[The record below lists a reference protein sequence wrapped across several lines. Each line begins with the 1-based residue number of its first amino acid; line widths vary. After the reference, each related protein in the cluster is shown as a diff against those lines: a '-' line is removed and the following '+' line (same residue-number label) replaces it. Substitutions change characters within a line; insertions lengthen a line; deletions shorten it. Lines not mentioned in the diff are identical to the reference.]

1 MQANF
6 IFPNVTAY
14 DINKADVLVG
24 ETFTINLSD
33 ETEPVDFFFNNDSVL
48 DINAEGTKAIV
59 KALSFG
65 DCVIKLE
72 RNDVVLKKLYISVYT
87 QQAVELN
94 PVVGQ
99 PELKKKK

>member
-1 MQANF
+1 MKANF

-14 DINKADVLVG
+14 DVEKVDVLVG
-24 ETFTINLSD
+24 ETFTINLPD

-48 DINAEGTKAIV
+48 EINAEGTKAIV

-72 RNDVVLKKLYISVYT
+72 RNDVVLKKLYLSVYT

-94 PVVGQ
+94 PVVGT
-99 PELKKKK
+99 PVLKGKK

>member
-24 ETFTINLSD
+24 ETFTINLPD
-33 ETEPVDFFFNNDSVL
+33 ETEPVEFFFNNDSVL
-48 DINAEGTKAIV
+48 EVTAEGTKAII
-59 KALSFG
+59 KTLTGG
-65 DCVIKLE
+65 DCTIKLE
-72 RNDVVLKKLYISVYT
+72 RGDVVLKKLFISVYT